1 MVMNTTNARAARLL
15 NSQMETNDHIE
26 ALRSTYG
33 LSVTRKQLKEF
44 EKTLGKK
51 MQWKAN
57 RAASQSFR
65 TPLGFVRSAGARA
78 TFLIP
83 QPVDGAAQ
91 KEIESAVENIAS
103 GLASAM
109 VDVIIAAEATA

>member
-1 MVMNTTNARAARLL
+1 MNTTNARAARLL

-26 ALRSTYG
+26 AVRSAYG

-51 MQWKAN
+51 IQWKAN

-91 KEIESAVENIAS
+91 VEVDEQQVENIAS

-109 VDVIIAAEATA
+109 VDVIISAEATA

>member
-26 ALRSTYG
+26 ALRSAYG

-51 MQWKAN
+51 IQWKAN

-91 KEIESAVENIAS
+91 KEIESVVENIAS